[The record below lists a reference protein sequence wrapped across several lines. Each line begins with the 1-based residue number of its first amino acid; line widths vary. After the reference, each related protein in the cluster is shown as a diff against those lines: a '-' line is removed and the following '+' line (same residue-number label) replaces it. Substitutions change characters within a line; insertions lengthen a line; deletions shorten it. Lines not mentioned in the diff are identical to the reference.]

1 MVFLDE
7 VEPGWE
13 GEGGVSRVGLG
24 GKDCTSRRGF
34 ADGDGDFSLLMWESE
49 IYAPSVI
56 SILISGDSQSGITVS
71 SSSAI
76 RALSMDSVDLK
87 SR

>member
-24 GKDCTSRRGF
+24 GKDCINRCGF
-34 ADGDGDFSLLMWESE
+34 ADGDGDLILLMWEPE

>member
-1 MVFLDE
+1 VVFVDE

-13 GEGGVSRVGLG
+13 VSCVELGGEGRTGRLVKL
-24 GKDCTSRRGF
+24 C
-34 ADGDGDFSLLMWESE
+34 ADLLLLMWELE
-49 IYAPSVI
+49 IYAPWVI
-56 SILISGDSQSGITVS
+56 SILISGDSRFGITVS

-87 SR
+87 SK

>member
-1 MVFLDE
+1 VVFLDE

-13 GEGGVSRVGLG
+13 VSWVELGGEGRAGRLL
-24 GKDCTSRRGF
+24 
-34 ADGDGDFSLLMWESE
+34 LLMWESE
-49 IYAPSVI
+49 IYAPWVI
-56 SILISGDSQSGITVS
+56 SILISGDSRFGITVS

-87 SR
+87 SK